1 MEVVRVNGDVVII
14 MSDNGDE
21 FTINI
26 LEVEQLL

>member
-1 MEVVRVNGDVVII
+1 MEVVRVNGDDVII

>member
-1 MEVVRVNGDVVII
+1 MEVVRVNEDDVII